1 MNPDLTPEH
10 KPPEQPNVSQPDS
23 ATDPASQEQPLTE
36 KAIKTKSLLRRVI
49 ASIFSW
55 VVIPILIVL
64 FVHNFIFQAFYVSGT
79 SMVPTFNDG
88 DYLVISKIDMTMNN
102 IKRMV
107 GITGSIDAKRGDVI
121 VFRYPASPQTFFV
134 KRVIGLPGERVVVND
149 GKVTIYNKEHP
160 QGLILGEEYIEPGV
174 VTQGRVD
181 TVVEKDKFFVMGDNR
196 TPGGSYDSRDWG
208 TLPQYDIIGRAELR
222 LLPVNHFGIVADPK
236 Y

>member
-1 MNPDLTPEH
+1 MNPDLTPAP
-10 KPPEQPNVSQPDS
+10 KSPEQPTDNQTAYQTSENQPPSPD
-23 ATDPASQEQPLTE
+23 DKPAKQR
-36 KAIKTKSLLRRVI
+36 SLLKKI
-49 ASIFSW
+49 LASIFSW
-55 VVIPILIVL
+55 VIIPILIVL

-88 DYLVISKIDMTMNN
+88 DYLVISKIDVTLNN

-107 GITGSIDAKRGDVI
+107 GVTGSIDAKRGDVI

-134 KRVIGLPGERVVVND
+134 KRVIGLPGERVVVQD
-149 GKVTIYNKEHP
+149 GKVTVYNKEHP
-160 QGLILGEEYIEPGV
+160 DGLTLGEEYIAPGI
-174 VTQGRVD
+174 VTQGSVD

-208 TLPQYDIIGRAELR
+208 LLPQYDIIGRAELR
-222 LLPVNHFGIVADPK
+222 LLPVNHFGTIAEPK